1 MAAAN
6 GSRPRYRRAWVDS
19 EQNARIAA
27 SGSRRSRK
35 IYRHRL
41 RPICPIPRS
50 MSHPVLPNTSPG
62 RCAQSHHQAKLVAPV
77 NVPEVEAATAEAPTP
92 MQQQPKRVEQQDQQ
106 THKQGHWS
114 EQRQRTEWGRVLQ
127 VCLRLA
133 FDQYDASHQQL
144 APPEPNAPLLLTA
157 GTSAGTCAAAAHA
170 SVPAAPYDG
179 LDAIVANSS
188 ICPSLIKQG
197 KPLSQFL
204 FICHTPVFPHLSRF
218 SLPPFV
224 ALPCFPMCHAPVS
237 APSQYLPKRKH
248 GCVGS

>member
-1 MAAAN
+1 MSQARPGRTRRREREQRGGRSVPRRTIRSVRRVGSQDGHGRRLLRSSQADQRERRGIDGHGRFARLCSRDNSTASSNHKRPSSGQCASSAMAAAN

-106 THKQGHWS
+106 AHKHGHWS
-114 EQRQRTEWGRVLQ
+114 EQRQNTEWGRALQ

-144 APPEPNAPLLLTA
+144 APPAT
-157 GTSAGTCAAAAHA
+157 
-170 SVPAAPYDG
+170 
-179 LDAIVANSS
+179 
-188 ICPSLIKQG
+188 
-197 KPLSQFL
+197 
-204 FICHTPVFPHLSRF
+204 R
-218 SLPPFV
+218 
-224 ALPCFPMCHAPVS
+224 
-237 APSQYLPKRKH
+237 
-248 GCVGS
+248 

>member
-1 MAAAN
+1 MSPRWRPPLRRHPLRCSSNQSGWSSRINKRISTGIGASN
-6 GSRPRYRRAWVDS
+6 GKIRNGVVRYR
-19 EQNARIAA
+19 
-27 SGSRRSRK
+27 
-35 IYRHRL
+35 
-41 RPICPIPRS
+41 
-50 MSHPVLPNTSPG
+50 
-62 RCAQSHHQAKLVAPV
+62 
-77 NVPEVEAATAEAPTP
+77 
-92 MQQQPKRVEQQDQQ
+92 
-106 THKQGHWS
+106 
-114 EQRQRTEWGRVLQ
+114 
-127 VCLRLA
+127 CLRLA